1 MSFYESNELFLRF
14 FVAIRVGET
23 SGSAV
28 PFFTTVSQ
36 SSLEASFLVDATEFA
51 ETLGFFD
58 FLVEAELVDTRLLVS
73 DVCCLSET
81 SCAFS
86 TQ

>member
-1 MSFYESNELFLRF
+1 MNLTNFF
-14 FVAIRVGET
+14 FVSSLR
-23 SGSAV
+23 SGLEKHPDALCQFS
-28 PFFTTVSQ
+28 PQYSQ
-36 SSLEASFLVDATEFA
+36 TSLEASFLVDATEFA

-58 FLVEAELVDTRLLVS
+58 FFVEAELVDTRLLVS